1 MISSLGESTLPVAK
15 AGQASWQ
22 RPHSVHE
29 NVSSICFQVRSA
41 AVPAPKRMS
50 SSGTSG
56 SSKRSG
62 SRRPGAPVRPYQTLI
77 AAVAMCRCLERG
89 R

>member
-1 MISSLGESTLPVAK
+1 MIRSFGESALPVAY

-29 NVSSICFQVRSA
+29 KVSSTCFQVRSA
-41 AVPAPKRMS
+41 TVPAPKRIS
-50 SSGTSG
+50 SSARPR
-56 SSKRSG
+56 RSAAARAG
-62 SRRPGAPVRPYQTLI
+62 RAARVRPNQTLT
-77 AAVAMCRCLERG
+77 AAVAMCRCFECG

>member
-1 MISSLGESTLPVAK
+1 VAK

-29 NVSSICFQVRSA
+29 KVSSTCFQVRSLA
-41 AVPAPKRMS
+41 APAPNLKS

-56 SSKRSG
+56 SSNLSG
-62 SRRPGAPVRPYQTLI
+62 SSRPPARVRPNQTLI
-77 AAVAMCRCLERG
+77 AATKMCRCLERG

>member
-1 MISSLGESTLPVAK
+1 MITSLGDRTLPVAK

-29 NVSSICFQVRSA
+29 KVSSISFQVRWA
-41 AVPAPKRMS
+41 ALPAPKRIS

-62 SRRPGAPVRPYQTLI
+62 SSRPPGPVRPYHTLN

>member
-1 MISSLGESTLPVAK
+1 MITSLGDSDLPVAH

-29 NVSSICFQVRSA
+29 YVSSTCFQVRSL
-41 AVPAPKRMS
+41 AVPAPKRRS
-50 SSGTSG
+50 SSATS
-56 SSKRSG
+56 SSSNVSG
-62 SRRPGAPVRPYQTLI
+62 SRRPPARVRPNHTLI
-77 AAVAMCRCLERG
+77 AATKMCRCLERG

>member
-1 MISSLGESTLPVAK
+1 MITSFGQRILPVAN
-15 AGQASWQ
+15 AGHASWQ

-29 NVSSICFQVRSA
+29 NVSSTCFQVRSFA
-41 AVPAPKRMS
+41 TPAPKRSS

-56 SSKRSG
+56 SSNFSG
-62 SRRPGAPVRPYQTLI
+62 SSRPPARVRPNHTLT
-77 AAVAMCRCLERG
+77 AATKMWRCLERG

>member
-1 MISSLGESTLPVAK
+1 MITSLGDSDLPVAQ

-29 NVSSICFQVRSA
+29 YVSSTCFQVRSF
-41 AVPAPKRMS
+41 AVPAPKRRS
-50 SSGTSG
+50 SSATS
-56 SSKRSG
+56 SSSNDSG
-62 SRRPGAPVRPYQTLI
+62 SRRPPGPVRPNHTLI